1 MTYKWLLPVC
11 SALLFVSCQKE
22 AADNNT
28 FAHLFSLK
36 KIVEAEEGDP
46 LVVALK
52 LDRVLDNDLQLA
64 VELSDQVRFPMNKND
79 IATDF
84 DFSYDGGKRWY
95 RSLSPKRLIIPSGQ
109 DEVLLR
115 YETYDDLDPE
125 LWSEQ
130 RKLRLIKSH
139 ESSGITLLSDSL
151 EIQLSITDNESV
163 FRSGPGSMR
172 LQRSGA
178 GFKIVSLSSAKITP
192 AFKPIVDGGYLRLV
206 GRTGVPINTF
216 FGHQQQAKNLVF
228 YEKTNWVGALRS
240 APEHQSKNWTI
251 AINPLH
257 ENMID
262 KSSLLLYNDAKM
274 AYVSTHLAAHMLC
287 LSEASTVEL
296 HPQDNPKKWV
306 AEFYKTFYD
315 PDSKRPVVEP
325 EFVSVFAQK
334 GFYED
339 LAETLAFYVVYRS
352 QLSALPQGSSTALQK
367 LHYVSLNANV
377 QAFAQ
382 HFAKL
387 RPSTTTTPAD
397 LTSSSSTYPNQFV
410 SPIGGANNTYID
422 CFDAGNQLLVE

>member
-1 MTYKWLLPVC
+1 
-11 SALLFVSCQKE
+11 
-22 AADNNT
+22 
-28 FAHLFSLK
+28 
-36 KIVEAEEGDP
+36 
-46 LVVALK
+46 
-52 LDRVLDNDLQLA
+52 
-64 VELSDQVRFPMNKND
+64 
-79 IATDF
+79 
-84 DFSYDGGKRWY
+84 
-95 RSLSPKRLIIPSGQ
+95 
-109 DEVLLR
+109 
-115 YETYDDLDPE
+115 
-125 LWSEQ
+125 
-130 RKLRLIKSH
+130 
-139 ESSGITLLSDSL
+139 
-151 EIQLSITDNESV
+151 
-163 FRSGPGSMR
+163 
-172 LQRSGA
+172 
-178 GFKIVSLSSAKITP
+178 
-192 AFKPIVDGGYLRLV
+192 
-206 GRTGVPINTF
+206 
-216 FGHQQQAKNLVF
+216 
-228 YEKTNWVGALRS
+228 
-240 APEHQSKNWTI
+240 
-251 AINPLH
+251 
-257 ENMID
+257 
-262 KSSLLLYNDAKM
+262 
-274 AYVSTHLAAHMLC
+274 MLC
-287 LSEASTVEL
+287 LSEASTAEL

>member
-139 ESSGITLLSDSL
+139 ESSGITLLSDSI

-274 AYVSTHLAAHMLC
+274 AYVSPIWLRICCAFLKQARPNFTHRTIQKNGWLSFIKHFMILTVNVRLLSRSLFLFLLKKDFMRTSQKRLLSTSFIAVSFRPCLRAAVRRFKNFIM
-287 LSEASTVEL
+287 
-296 HPQDNPKKWV
+296 
-306 AEFYKTFYD
+306 
-315 PDSKRPVVEP
+315 
-325 EFVSVFAQK
+325 
-334 GFYED
+334 
-339 LAETLAFYVVYRS
+339 
-352 QLSALPQGSSTALQK
+352 
-367 LHYVSLNANV
+367 SL
-377 QAFAQ
+377 
-382 HFAKL
+382 
-387 RPSTTTTPAD
+387 
-397 LTSSSSTYPNQFV
+397 
-410 SPIGGANNTYID
+410 
-422 CFDAGNQLLVE
+422 